1 MLTCRDVSQQA
12 DTYLDGELSLWQRMR
27 TRLHLSMCHGCRRFM
42 AQMRA
47 TRGLIDA
54 ETGITPPVSSAD
66 NRKIDD
72 ILSALG
78 EEKRTDLK

>member
-12 DTYLDGELSLWQRMR
+12 DAYLDGELSLWQRMR

-47 TRGLIDA
+47 TRALIDTESGA
-54 ETGITPPVSSAD
+54 TPASSVD

-72 ILSALG
+72 ILSTLG
-78 EEKRTDLK
+78 EEKQTGLK